1 MDAKHKVFNLII
13 LDESGSM
20 SSIKQ
25 SIISGFNEVVQT
37 VKGVAKQFPE
47 QEHLIS
53 FVTFNSLQVKTHF
66 ENEDVTKLELI
77 DENQYH
83 PNAMTPL
90 YDAIG
95 LSISQL
101 RKVTDVLSGY
111 HVLVTILTDGEEN
124 DSKEYTGQAIKQ
136 LIDELK
142 LQQWTFTYIGANH
155 DVEKFALSISISN
168 TMKFDPNERDLK
180 RMFSKESTA
189 RKNFSAKLLRND
201 SLIDDFYAE
210 ESGDKE

>member
-47 QEHLIS
+47 QEHLIT

-83 PNAMTPL
+83 PDAMTPL

-95 LSISQL
+95 LSIAQL
-101 RKVTDVLSGY
+101 RKVTDTLSGY

-124 DSKEYTGQAIKQ
+124 DSKEYTGQTIKQ

-155 DVEKFALSISISN
+155 DVEKFALSISITN
-168 TMKFDPNERDLK
+168 TMKFKANESDMK
-180 RMFSKESTA
+180 RMFGEERSSRMRHSGRIQRKEST
-189 RKNFSAKLLRND
+189 
-201 SLIDDFYAE
+201 IDDFYTE
-210 ESGDKE
+210 KPSDNE

>member
-20 SSIKQ
+20 SCIKQ

-47 QEHLIS
+47 QEHLIT

-83 PNAMTPL
+83 PDAMTPL

-95 LSISQL
+95 LSIAQL
-101 RKVTDVLSGY
+101 RKVTDTLSGY

-124 DSKEYTGQAIKQ
+124 DSKEYTGQTIKQ

-155 DVEKFALSISISN
+155 DVEKFALSISITN
-168 TMKFDPNERDLK
+168 TMKFKANESDMK
-180 RMFSKESTA
+180 RMFGEERSSRMRHSGRIQRKEST
-189 RKNFSAKLLRND
+189 
-201 SLIDDFYAE
+201 IDDFYTE
-210 ESGDKE
+210 KPSDNE